1 MGTRESGAFLFG
13 IYELYKDIALSTR
26 RKPCREHE
34 ITEILSI
41 FYEKFLI
48 KLRILLENERK
59 RSRDMKKRVLKVL
72 AVTIIAICSFLLVAC
87 NSENYKSGG
96 LKKTTA
102 VAPIV
107 YDVSEKESA
116 VEKAATVDLSALS
129 KEVNADGA
137 TVLSNDVTTITS
149 AGSYILTG
157 AYAGIT
163 VSVGNGE
170 TAHLFL
176 NNATISG
183 GAGIAISNTN
193 KKSTLIITACENT
206 ENEVASK
213 GDDVNAIHVKGT
225 LKINGTGTIKVS
237 AKKNG
242 IKVSKGLSIAD
253 STINLT
259 AGNHALSARFIEA
272 ENAKINVLSAGKDA
286 LNAECDDETQEFT
299 LDEGYVSLKSSKVF
313 ASVSGDGIQADTF
326 VYITGGS
333 VDIKTAAT
341 FVSYSAESM
350 ATYDLSEDD
359 FRYTKSGDTYKK
371 IDDVAS
377 NGARYAMIQSAK
389 GIKCGEIKY
398 EIDGTEYAVTKNS
411 NYFIVIDG
419 ARVKINSSDDAIHT
433 NSGNVLIKGGTLDLT
448 TLDDGIHA
456 DELVKIDGGEI
467 TVNGS
472 YEGIEGAYV
481 EIGGGTIYITAS
493 DDGINAASDDES
505 VNEHIIIS
513 GGTITVDASGDGLD
527 SNGTIYVSGGT
538 LIVYGPTTGADTGLD
553 ADGGILIDGGN
564 VFVASSKEML
574 EIPASNSK
582 SNVLVYGVNTVA
594 AGSEIILTNADGG
607 EMVRITLKKQA
618 QAIILSTPELATNGT
633 YSLYADENLLASFSV
648 TETITAIGVQ
658 SNGGRGGQPAQPGGA
673 QPGGQGG
680 NPPAPR
686 N

>member
-1 MGTRESGAFLFG
+1 ML
-13 IYELYKDIALSTR
+13 K
-26 RKPCREHE
+26 
-34 ITEILSI
+34 
-41 FYEKFLI
+41 
-48 KLRILLENERK
+48 NERK
-59 RSRDMKKRVLKVL
+59 WSRDMKKRVLKVL

-87 NSENYKSGG
+87 NSGNYKSDG

-116 VEKAATVDLSALS
+116 VEKAATVDLSTLS
-129 KEVNADGA
+129 KDVNADGA
-137 TVLSNDVTTITS
+137 TVLSNDVTTITT

-193 KKSTLIITACENT
+193 KNSTLIITACENT

-213 GDDVNAIHVKGT
+213 GDDANAIHVKGT

-259 AGNHALSARFIEA
+259 AGNHALSARFIET

-333 VDIKTAAT
+333 VDIETAAT

-359 FRYTKSGDTYKK
+359 FRYIKSGDTYKK

-377 NGARYAMIQSAK
+377 KGARYAMIQSTK

-398 EIDGTEYAVTKNS
+398 EIDGTEYAVTDNS

-433 NSGNVLIKGGTLDLT
+433 NSGNVLIKGGALDLT

-505 VNEHIIIS
+505 ANEHIIIS

-527 SNGTIYVSGGT
+527 SNGAIYVTGGT

-564 VFVASSKEML
+564 VFVASTKEML

-582 SNVLVYGVNTVA
+582 SNVLVYGVNTVQ

-648 TETITAIGVQ
+648 TETITAIGVR
-658 SNGGRGGQPAQPGGA
+658 SNGR
-673 QPGGQGG
+673 QGG

>member
-1 MGTRESGAFLFG
+1 
-13 IYELYKDIALSTR
+13 
-26 RKPCREHE
+26 
-34 ITEILSI
+34 
-41 FYEKFLI
+41 
-48 KLRILLENERK
+48 
-59 RSRDMKKRVLKVL
+59 MKKRILKVL
-72 AVTIIAICSFLLVAC
+72 VVTIIAICSFSLVAC
-87 NSENYKSGG
+87 NGGNDKSGG

-102 VAPIV
+102 VAPTV

-116 VEKAATVDLSALS
+116 VENAATVDLSTLS
-129 KEVNADGA
+129 KDVNADGA

-170 TAHLFL
+170 TVHLFL
-176 NNATISG
+176 NDATISG

-259 AGNHALSARFIEA
+259 AGNHALSARFIET

-333 VDIKTAAT
+333 VDIKTSAT
-341 FVSYSAESM
+341 FVSYSEESM
-350 ATYDLSEDD
+350 AAYDLTEDD
-359 FRYTKSGDTYKK
+359 FRYIKSGDTYKK
-371 IDDVAS
+371 VADDVATK
-377 NGARYAMIQSAK
+377 GARYAMIQSAK

-419 ARVKINSSDDAIHT
+419 ARVKIDSSDDAIHT
-433 NSGNVLIKGGTLDLT
+433 NSGNVLIKSGTLDLT

-467 TVNGS
+467 TVNGA

-505 VNEHIIIS
+505 VNKHIIIS

-527 SNGTIYVSGGT
+527 SNGTIYVTGGT

-553 ADGGILIDGGN
+553 ADGGILIDDGN
-564 VFVASSKEML
+564 VFVATTKEMI

-582 SNVLVYGVNTVA
+582 SNVLVYGVNTVQ
-594 AGSEIILTNADGG
+594 AGSEIILTKADGG

-648 TETITAIGVQ
+648 TDTITAIGVR
-658 SNGGRGGQPAQPGGA
+658 SNGR
-673 QPGGQGG
+673 QGG

-686 N
+686 K

>member
-1 MGTRESGAFLFG
+1 ML
-13 IYELYKDIALSTR
+13 K
-26 RKPCREHE
+26 
-34 ITEILSI
+34 
-41 FYEKFLI
+41 
-48 KLRILLENERK
+48 NERK
-59 RSRDMKKRVLKVL
+59 RSRDMKKRILKVL
-72 AVTIIAICSFLLVAC
+72 AVTVIAICSFLLVAC
-87 NSENYKSGG
+87 NGENYKSGG

-129 KEVNADGA
+129 KDVNADGA
-137 TVLSNDVTTITS
+137 TVLSNDVTTITT

-176 NNATISG
+176 NDATISG
-183 GAGIAISNTN
+183 GAGIAISNAN

-213 GDDVNAIHVKGT
+213 GDDANAIHVKGT

-341 FVSYSAESM
+341 FVRYGAESM

-359 FRYTKSGDTYKK
+359 FRYIKSGDTYKK

-377 NGARYAMIQSAK
+377 KGARYAMIQSAK

-398 EIDGTEYAVTKNS
+398 EIDGTEYTVTNNS

-467 TVNGS
+467 TVNGA

-481 EIGGGTIYITAS
+481 EIGGGTIHITAS

-582 SNVLVYGVNTVA
+582 SNVLVYGANTVP

-648 TETITAIGVQ
+648 TETITAIGVR
-658 SNGGRGGQPAQPGGA
+658 SNGR
-673 QPGGQGG
+673 QGG

-686 N
+686 K

>member
-1 MGTRESGAFLFG
+1 
-13 IYELYKDIALSTR
+13 
-26 RKPCREHE
+26 
-34 ITEILSI
+34 
-41 FYEKFLI
+41 
-48 KLRILLENERK
+48 
-59 RSRDMKKRVLKVL
+59 MKKRILKVL
-72 AVTIIAICSFLLVAC
+72 AVTIIAICSFSLVAC
-87 NSENYKSGG
+87 NSENDKSGG

-116 VEKAATVDLSALS
+116 VENAATVDLSALS
-129 KEVNADGA
+129 EDVNADGA
-137 TVLSNDVTTITS
+137 IVLSNDVTTITT

-176 NNATISG
+176 NDATISG

-259 AGNHALSARFIEA
+259 VENHALSARFIEA

-333 VDIKTAAT
+333 VDIETAAT
-341 FVSYSAESM
+341 FVSYSEESM
-350 ATYDLSEDD
+350 AAYDLTEDD
-359 FRYTKSGDTYKK
+359 FRYIKSGDTYKK
-371 IDDVAS
+371 IDEVAS
-377 NGARYAMIQSAK
+377 KGARYAMIQSAK

-398 EIDGTEYAVTKNS
+398 EIDGTEYAVTEKS

-419 ARVKINSSDDAIHT
+419 ARVKIDSSDDAIHT

-467 TVNGS
+467 TVNGA

-527 SNGTIYVSGGT
+527 SNGTIYVTGGT

-564 VFVASSKEML
+564 VFVASSKEMI

-582 SNVLVYGVNTVA
+582 SNVLVYGVNTVP

-648 TETITAIGVQ
+648 TETITAIGVR
-658 SNGGRGGQPAQPGGA
+658 SNGR
-673 QPGGQGG
+673 QGG

>member
-1 MGTRESGAFLFG
+1 ML
-13 IYELYKDIALSTR
+13 K
-26 RKPCREHE
+26 
-34 ITEILSI
+34 
-41 FYEKFLI
+41 
-48 KLRILLENERK
+48 NERK
-59 RSRDMKKRVLKVL
+59 RSRDMKKRILKVL
-72 AVTIIAICSFLLVAC
+72 AVTVIAISSFSLVAC

-116 VEKAATVDLSALS
+116 VKRAATVDLSTLS
-129 KEVNADGA
+129 KDVNADGA

-163 VSVGNGE
+163 VSVGNDE

-213 GDDVNAIHVKGT
+213 GDDANAIHVKGT

-286 LNAECDDETQEFT
+286 LNAECDDKTQEFT

-333 VDIKTAAT
+333 VDIETSAT
-341 FVSYSAESM
+341 FVSYGAERM

-359 FRYTKSGDTYKK
+359 FRYIKSGDTYKK
-371 IDDVAS
+371 IDDVATK
-377 NGARYAMIQSAK
+377 GARYAMIQSAK

-398 EIDGTEYAVTKNS
+398 EIDGTEYAVTENS

-527 SNGTIYVSGGT
+527 SNGTIYVTGGT

-582 SNVLVYGVNTVA
+582 SNVLVYGVNTVS

-680 NPPAPR
+680 ISPAPR
-686 N
+686 K

>member
-1 MGTRESGAFLFG
+1 ML
-13 IYELYKDIALSTR
+13 KN
-26 RKPCREHE
+26 
-34 ITEILSI
+34 
-41 FYEKFLI
+41 EK
-48 KLRILLENERK
+48 KW
-59 RSRDMKKRVLKVL
+59 SRDMKKRILKVL

-87 NSENYKSGG
+87 NCENDKSGR

-107 YDVSEKESA
+107 YDVSEKERA

-129 KEVNADGA
+129 KDVNADGA
-137 TVLSNDVTTITS
+137 TVLSNDVTTITA

-176 NNATISG
+176 NDATISG

-206 ENEVASK
+206 ENEVACTA
-213 GDDVNAIHVKGT
+213 DDANAIHVKGT
-225 LKINGTGTIKVS
+225 LKINGTGTINVS

-286 LNAECDDETQEFT
+286 LNAECDDKTQEFT

-333 VDIKTAAT
+333 VDIETSAT

-359 FRYTKSGDTYKK
+359 FRYIKSGDTYKK
-371 IDDVAS
+371 IDDVATK
-377 NGARYAMIQSAK
+377 GARYAMIQSAK

-398 EIDGTEYAVTKNS
+398 EIDGTEYAVTKNT

-433 NSGNVLIKGGTLDLT
+433 NSGNVLIKCGTLDLT

-527 SNGTIYVSGGT
+527 SNGTIYVTGGT

-582 SNVLVYGVNTVA
+582 SNVLVYGVNTVP

-648 TETITAIGVQ
+648 TETITAIGVR
-658 SNGGRGGQPAQPGGA
+658 SNGR
-673 QPGGQGG
+673 QGG
-680 NPPAPR
+680 NPPTPR

>member
-1 MGTRESGAFLFG
+1 ML
-13 IYELYKDIALSTR
+13 K
-26 RKPCREHE
+26 
-34 ITEILSI
+34 
-41 FYEKFLI
+41 
-48 KLRILLENERK
+48 NERK
-59 RSRDMKKRVLKVL
+59 WSRDMKKRILKVL
-72 AVTIIAICSFLLVAC
+72 AVMIIAICSFLLVAC
-87 NSENYKSGG
+87 NSGNYKSGG

-137 TVLSNDVTTITS
+137 TALSNDVTTITS

-170 TAHLFL
+170 TTHLFL

-286 LNAECDDETQEFT
+286 LNAECDDKTQEFT

-333 VDIKTAAT
+333 VDIKTSAT
-341 FVSYSAESM
+341 FVSYGAESM
-350 ATYDLSEDD
+350 ATYDLTDDD
-359 FRYTKSGDTYKK
+359 FRYIKSGDTYKK
-371 IDDVAS
+371 IDDVATK
-377 NGARYAMIQSAK
+377 GARYAMIQSAK

-398 EIDGTEYAVTKNS
+398 E
-411 NYFIVIDG
+411 
-419 ARVKINSSDDAIHT
+419 
-433 NSGNVLIKGGTLDLT
+433 
-448 TLDDGIHA
+448 
-456 DELVKIDGGEI
+456 IDGGEI

-582 SNVLVYGVNTVA
+582 SNVLVYGVNTVP

-648 TETITAIGVQ
+648 TDTITAIGVR
-658 SNGGRGGQPAQPGGA
+658 SNGR
-673 QPGGQGG
+673 QGG

-686 N
+686 K

>member
-1 MGTRESGAFLFG
+1 
-13 IYELYKDIALSTR
+13 
-26 RKPCREHE
+26 
-34 ITEILSI
+34 
-41 FYEKFLI
+41 
-48 KLRILLENERK
+48 
-59 RSRDMKKRVLKVL
+59 MKKRVLKVL
-72 AVTIIAICSFLLVAC
+72 AVTVIAISSFLLVAC

-129 KEVNADGA
+129 KDVNADGA

-176 NNATISG
+176 NDATISG

-206 ENEVASK
+206 ENEVASAA
-213 GDDVNAIHVKGT
+213 DDVNAIHVKGT
-225 LKINGTGTIKVS
+225 LKINDTGTINVS

-326 VYITGGS
+326 VYITGGN
-333 VDIKTAAT
+333 VDIKTSAT
-341 FVSYSAESM
+341 FVSYSEESIT
-350 ATYDLSEDD
+350 TYNLSEDD
-359 FRYTKSGDTYKK
+359 FRYIKSGDTYKK

-377 NGARYAMIQSAK
+377 KGARYAMIQSAK

-527 SNGTIYVSGGT
+527 SNGTIYVTGGT

-582 SNVLVYGVNTVA
+582 SNVLVYGVNTVP

-648 TETITAIGVQ
+648 TETITAIGVR
-658 SNGGRGGQPAQPGGA
+658 SNGR
-673 QPGGQGG
+673 QGG

>member
-1 MGTRESGAFLFG
+1 
-13 IYELYKDIALSTR
+13 
-26 RKPCREHE
+26 
-34 ITEILSI
+34 
-41 FYEKFLI
+41 
-48 KLRILLENERK
+48 
-59 RSRDMKKRVLKVL
+59 MKKRILKVL
-72 AVTIIAICSFLLVAC
+72 AVTVIAICSFLLVAC
-87 NSENYKSGG
+87 NGKNYKSDR

-129 KEVNADGA
+129 KDVNADGA
-137 TVLSNDVTTITS
+137 TVLSNDVTTITT

-299 LDEGYVSLKSSKVF
+299 LNEGYVSLKSSKVF

-333 VDIKTAAT
+333 VDIETAAT
-341 FVSYSAESM
+341 FVSYGAESM
-350 ATYDLSEDD
+350 ATYNLSEDD
-359 FRYTKSGDTYKK
+359 FRYIKSGDTYKK
-371 IDDVAS
+371 IDDVATK
-377 NGARYAMIQSAK
+377 GARYAMIQSAK

-398 EIDGTEYAVTKNS
+398 EIDGTEYAVTKNT

-513 GGTITVDASGDGLD
+513 GGTITVDASGDGID
-527 SNGTIYVSGGT
+527 SNGTIYVTGGT

-574 EIPASNSK
+574 KIPASNSK
-582 SNVLVYGVNTVA
+582 SNVLVYGVNTVQ

-648 TETITAIGVQ
+648 TETITAIGVR

>member
-1 MGTRESGAFLFG
+1 ML
-13 IYELYKDIALSTR
+13 K
-26 RKPCREHE
+26 
-34 ITEILSI
+34 
-41 FYEKFLI
+41 
-48 KLRILLENERK
+48 NERK
-59 RSRDMKKRVLKVL
+59 WSRDMKKRILKVL

-87 NSENYKSGG
+87 NGGNYKSDR

-129 KEVNADGA
+129 KDVNADGA
-137 TVLSNDVTTITS
+137 TVLSNDVTMITS

-170 TAHLFL
+170 TVHLFL

-225 LKINGTGTIKVS
+225 LKINGTGTINVS

-299 LDEGYVSLKSSKVF
+299 LEEGYVSLKNSKVS

-341 FVSYSAESM
+341 FVSYSEESM
-350 ATYDLSEDD
+350 AAYDLTEDD
-359 FRYTKSGDTYKK
+359 FRYIKSGDTYKK
-371 IDDVAS
+371 VADDVATK
-377 NGARYAMIQSAK
+377 GARYAMVQSAK

-398 EIDGTEYAVTKNS
+398 EIDGTEYAVTENT
-411 NYFIVIDG
+411 NYFIIIDG

-433 NSGNVLIKGGTLDLT
+433 NSGNVLVKSGTLDLT

-505 VNEHIIIS
+505 VSEHIIIS

-527 SNGTIYVSGGT
+527 SNGTIYVTGGT

-582 SNVLVYGVNTVA
+582 SNVLVYGVNTVP

-648 TETITAIGVQ
+648 TETITAIGVR
-658 SNGGRGGQPAQPGGA
+658 SNGRQGGQPAQSGGA
-673 QPGGQGG
+673 QPGRQGG

>member
-1 MGTRESGAFLFG
+1 ML
-13 IYELYKDIALSTR
+13 K
-26 RKPCREHE
+26 
-34 ITEILSI
+34 
-41 FYEKFLI
+41 
-48 KLRILLENERK
+48 NERK
-59 RSRDMKKRVLKVL
+59 WSRNMKKRILKVL
-72 AVTIIAICSFLLVAC
+72 VVTIIAICSFSLVAC
-87 NSENYKSGG
+87 NSENDKSGG

-102 VAPIV
+102 VAPTV

-116 VEKAATVDLSALS
+116 VEKAAAVDLSALS
-129 KEVNADGA
+129 EDVNADGA
-137 TVLSNDVTTITS
+137 IALSNDVTTITT

-183 GAGIAISNTN
+183 GAGIAISSTN

-213 GDDVNAIHVKGT
+213 GDDANAIHVKGT

-259 AGNHALSARFIEA
+259 AGNHALSARFIET
-272 ENAKINVLSAGKDA
+272 ENAKINVLSAEKDA

-299 LDEGYVSLKSSKVF
+299 LNEGYVSLKNSKII

-333 VDIKTAAT
+333 VDIETSAT
-341 FVSYSAESM
+341 FVSYSAESI
-350 ATYDLSEDD
+350 AAYDLSEDD
-359 FRYTKSGDTYKK
+359 FRYIKSGDTYKK

-377 NGARYAMIQSAK
+377 KGARYAMIQSAK

-505 VNEHIIIS
+505 VSEHIIIS

-527 SNGTIYVSGGT
+527 SNGTIYVTGGT

-582 SNVLVYGVNTVA
+582 SNVLVYGVNTVQ

-648 TETITAIGVQ
+648 TETITAIGVR
-658 SNGGRGGQPAQPGGA
+658 SNGRQR
-673 QPGGQGG
+673 G

>member
-1 MGTRESGAFLFG
+1 
-13 IYELYKDIALSTR
+13 
-26 RKPCREHE
+26 
-34 ITEILSI
+34 
-41 FYEKFLI
+41 
-48 KLRILLENERK
+48 
-59 RSRDMKKRVLKVL
+59 MKKRILKVL

-87 NSENYKSGG
+87 NGENYKSGG

-129 KEVNADGA
+129 EDVNADGA

-206 ENEVASK
+206 QNEVASK
-213 GDDVNAIHVKGT
+213 GDDANAIHGKGT

-341 FVSYSAESM
+341 FVSYSAESL
-350 ATYDLSEDD
+350 ATYNLSEDD
-359 FRYTKSGDTYKK
+359 FRYIKSGDTYKK
-371 IDDVAS
+371 IDDVATK
-377 NGARYAMIQSAK
+377 GARYAMIQSAK
-389 GIKCGEIKY
+389 GIKCGAIKY

-419 ARVKINSSDDAIHT
+419 ARVKIDSSDDAIHT
-433 NSGNVLIKGGTLDLT
+433 NSGNVLIKSGTLDLT

-505 VNEHIIIS
+505 VSEHIIIS
-513 GGTITVDASGDGLD
+513 GGTITVDVSGDGLD

-582 SNVLVYGVNTVA
+582 SNVLVYGVNTVP

-648 TETITAIGVQ
+648 TETITAIGVR
-658 SNGGRGGQPAQPGGA
+658 SNGR
-673 QPGGQGG
+673 QGG

>member
-1 MGTRESGAFLFG
+1 
-13 IYELYKDIALSTR
+13 
-26 RKPCREHE
+26 
-34 ITEILSI
+34 
-41 FYEKFLI
+41 
-48 KLRILLENERK
+48 
-59 RSRDMKKRVLKVL
+59 MKKRVLKVL
-72 AVTIIAICSFLLVAC
+72 SVTIIATCSFLLVAC
-87 NSENYKSGG
+87 NGGNDKIGG

-116 VEKAATVDLSALS
+116 VEKAATVDLSTLS
-129 KEVNADGA
+129 KDVNADGA
-137 TVLSNDVTTITS
+137 TVLLNDVTTITS

-163 VSVGNGE
+163 VSVGNDE

-176 NNATISG
+176 NDATISG
-183 GAGIAISNTN
+183 DAGIAISNTN

-213 GDDVNAIHVKGT
+213 GDDANAIHVKGT

-253 STINLT
+253 STIKLT
-259 AGNHALSARFIEA
+259 AGNHALSARFIET

-299 LDEGYVSLKSSKVF
+299 LGEGYVSLKSSKVF

-333 VDIKTAAT
+333 VDIKTSAT
-341 FVSYSAESM
+341 FVSYGAESM
-350 ATYDLSEDD
+350 ATYNLSEDD
-359 FRYTKSGDTYKK
+359 FRYIKSGDTYKK

-377 NGARYAMIQSAK
+377 KGARYAMIQSAK

-481 EIGGGTIYITAS
+481 EIGGGTINITAS

-564 VFVASSKEML
+564 VFVATTKEML

-582 SNVLVYGVNTVA
+582 SNVLVYGANTVP

-648 TETITAIGVQ
+648 TETITAIGVR
-658 SNGGRGGQPAQPGGA
+658 SNGR
-673 QPGGQGG
+673 QGG

>member
-1 MGTRESGAFLFG
+1 ML
-13 IYELYKDIALSTR
+13 K
-26 RKPCREHE
+26 
-34 ITEILSI
+34 
-41 FYEKFLI
+41 
-48 KLRILLENERK
+48 NEGK
-59 RSRDMKKRVLKVL
+59 RSRGMKKTIRKVL
-72 AVTIIAICSFLLVAC
+72 TVTIIATCSFLLVAC

-129 KEVNADGA
+129 KDVNADGA

-170 TAHLFL
+170 TTHLFL

-213 GDDVNAIHVKGT
+213 GDDANAIHVKGT

-242 IKVSKGLSIAD
+242 IKVSKGLSIAG

-259 AGNHALSARFIEA
+259 AGNHALSARFIET
-272 ENAKINVLSAGKDA
+272 ENAEINVLSAGKDA
-286 LNAECDDETQEFT
+286 LNAECDEQTQEFT

-333 VDIKTAAT
+333 VDIETSAT

-350 ATYDLSEDD
+350 ATYNLSEDD
-359 FRYTKSGDTYKK
+359 FRYIKSGDTYKK

-377 NGARYAMIQSAK
+377 KGARYAMIQSAK

-398 EIDGTEYAVTKNS
+398 EIDGTEYADTKNS

-582 SNVLVYGVNTVA
+582 SNVLVYGVNTVQ

-648 TETITAIGVQ
+648 TETITAIGVR
-658 SNGGRGGQPAQPGGA
+658 SNGR
-673 QPGGQGG
+673 QGG

-686 N
+686 K

>member
-1 MGTRESGAFLFG
+1 
-13 IYELYKDIALSTR
+13 
-26 RKPCREHE
+26 
-34 ITEILSI
+34 
-41 FYEKFLI
+41 
-48 KLRILLENERK
+48 
-59 RSRDMKKRVLKVL
+59 MKKRILKVL
-72 AVTIIAICSFLLVAC
+72 VVTIIAICSFSLVAC
-87 NSENYKSGG
+87 NSENDKSGG

-102 VAPIV
+102 VAPTV

-116 VEKAATVDLSALS
+116 VENAATVDLSTLS
-129 KEVNADGA
+129 KDVNADGA

-170 TAHLFL
+170 TVHLFL
-176 NNATISG
+176 NDATISG
-183 GAGIAISNTN
+183 GTGIAISNTN

-259 AGNHALSARFIEA
+259 AGNHALSARFIET

-333 VDIKTAAT
+333 VDIKTSAT
-341 FVSYSAESM
+341 FVSYGAESM

-359 FRYTKSGDTYKK
+359 FRYIKSGDTYKK
-371 IDDVAS
+371 VADDVATK
-377 NGARYAMIQSAK
+377 GARYAMIQSAK

-398 EIDGTEYAVTKNS
+398 EIDGTEYVVTKNS

-513 GGTITVDASGDGLD
+513 GGT
-527 SNGTIYVSGGT
+527 
-538 LIVYGPTTGADTGLD
+538 LIVYGPTTGVDTGLD
-553 ADGGILIDGGN
+553 ADGGILIDDGN
-564 VFVASSKEML
+564 VFVATTKEMI

-582 SNVLVYGVNTVA
+582 SNVLVYGVNTVQ

-648 TETITAIGVQ
+648 TDTITAIGVR
-658 SNGGRGGQPAQPGGA
+658 SNGGQGG
-673 QPGGQGG
+673 QPGGQPGGHGG
-680 NPPAPR
+680 NPSAPR

>member
-1 MGTRESGAFLFG
+1 ML
-13 IYELYKDIALSTR
+13 K
-26 RKPCREHE
+26 
-34 ITEILSI
+34 
-41 FYEKFLI
+41 
-48 KLRILLENERK
+48 NERK
-59 RSRDMKKRVLKVL
+59 WSRDMKKRILKVL
-72 AVTIIAICSFLLVAC
+72 TVTIIAICSFLLVAC
-87 NSENYKSGG
+87 NGGNYKSGG

-107 YDVSEKESA
+107 YDVNEKESA

-129 KEVNADGA
+129 KDVNADGA
-137 TVLSNDVTTITS
+137 TALSNDVTTITS

-206 ENEVASK
+206 ENEVASAA
-213 GDDVNAIHVKGT
+213 DDVNAIHVKGT

-272 ENAKINVLSAGKDA
+272 ENAKLNVLSAGKDA

-333 VDIKTAAT
+333 VDIKTSAT
-341 FVSYSAESM
+341 FVSYSEESM

-359 FRYTKSGDTYKK
+359 FRYIKSGDTYKK
-371 IDDVAS
+371 VADDVAIK
-377 NGARYAMIQSAK
+377 GARYAMIQSAK

-398 EIDGTEYAVTKNS
+398 EIDGTEYAVTKNT

-467 TVNGS
+467 TVNDS

-493 DDGINAASDDES
+493 DDGINAASDDER

-527 SNGTIYVSGGT
+527 SNGTIYVTGGT

-582 SNVLVYGVNTVA
+582 SNVLVYGVNTVP

-648 TETITAIGVQ
+648 TETITAIGVR
-658 SNGGRGGQPAQPGGA
+658 SNGR
-673 QPGGQGG
+673 QGG
-680 NPPAPR
+680 NPPTPR

>member
-1 MGTRESGAFLFG
+1 
-13 IYELYKDIALSTR
+13 
-26 RKPCREHE
+26 
-34 ITEILSI
+34 
-41 FYEKFLI
+41 
-48 KLRILLENERK
+48 
-59 RSRDMKKRVLKVL
+59 MKKRILKVL
-72 AVTIIAICSFLLVAC
+72 VVTIIAICLFSLVAC
-87 NSENYKSGG
+87 NSENDKSGG

-102 VAPIV
+102 VAPTV

-116 VEKAATVDLSALS
+116 VENAATVDLSTLS
-129 KEVNADGA
+129 KDVNADGA

-170 TAHLFL
+170 TVHLFL
-176 NNATISG
+176 NDATISG
-183 GAGIAISNTN
+183 GTGIAVSNTN

-259 AGNHALSARFIEA
+259 AGNHALSARFIET
-272 ENAKINVLSAGKDA
+272 ENAKINVLSAEKDA

-299 LDEGYVSLKSSKVF
+299 LNEGYVSLKNSKII

-350 ATYDLSEDD
+350 AAYDLSEDD
-359 FRYTKSGDTYKK
+359 FRYIKSGDTYKK
-371 IDDVAS
+371 VADDVATKS
-377 NGARYAMIQSAK
+377 ARYAMIQSTK

-419 ARVKINSSDDAIHT
+419 ARVKIDSSDDAIHT
-433 NSGNVLIKGGTLDLT
+433 NSGNVLIKGGALDLT

-467 TVNGS
+467 TVNGA

-527 SNGTIYVSGGT
+527 SNGTIYVTGGT

-582 SNVLVYGVNTVA
+582 SNVLVYGVNTVP

-648 TETITAIGVQ
+648 TDTITAIGVR
-658 SNGGRGGQPAQPGGA
+658 SN
-673 QPGGQGG
+673 GGQGG

>member
-1 MGTRESGAFLFG
+1 
-13 IYELYKDIALSTR
+13 
-26 RKPCREHE
+26 
-34 ITEILSI
+34 
-41 FYEKFLI
+41 
-48 KLRILLENERK
+48 
-59 RSRDMKKRVLKVL
+59 MKKRILKVL
-72 AVTIIAICSFLLVAC
+72 AVTIISICSFSLVAC

-116 VEKAATVDLSALS
+116 VEKAATVDLSTLS
-129 KEVNADGA
+129 KDVNADGA

-170 TAHLFL
+170 TVHLFL

-253 STINLT
+253 STLNVT
-259 AGNHALSARFIEA
+259 AGNHALSARFIET

-286 LNAECDDETQEFT
+286 LNAECDNETQEFT

-333 VDIKTAAT
+333 VDIKTSAT

-350 ATYDLSEDD
+350 AAYDLFEDD
-359 FRYTKSGDTYKK
+359 FRYIKSGDTYKK

-377 NGARYAMIQSAK
+377 KGARYAMIQSAK
-389 GIKCGEIKY
+389 GIKCGEIEY
-398 EIDGTEYAVTKNS
+398 EIDGTEYAVTKNT

-481 EIGGGTIYITAS
+481 EIGGGTIHITAS

-527 SNGTIYVSGGT
+527 SNGTICVTGGT

-574 EIPASNSK
+574 EIPATNSK

>member
-1 MGTRESGAFLFG
+1 ML
-13 IYELYKDIALSTR
+13 K
-26 RKPCREHE
+26 
-34 ITEILSI
+34 
-41 FYEKFLI
+41 
-48 KLRILLENERK
+48 NERK
-59 RSRDMKKRVLKVL
+59 WSRDMKKRILKVL
-72 AVTIIAICSFLLVAC
+72 VVTIIAICSFSLVAC
-87 NSENYKSGG
+87 NSENDKSGG

-102 VAPIV
+102 VAPTV

-116 VEKAATVDLSALS
+116 VENAATVDLSTLS
-129 KEVNADGA
+129 KDVNADGA

-170 TAHLFL
+170 TVHLFL
-176 NNATISG
+176 NDATISG
-183 GAGIAISNTN
+183 GTGIAISNTN

-259 AGNHALSARFIEA
+259 VGNHALSARFIEA

-299 LDEGYVSLKSSKVF
+299 LDEGYVSLKNSKII

-333 VDIKTAAT
+333 VDIETSAT

-350 ATYDLSEDD
+350 ATYDLTEDD
-359 FRYTKSGDTYKK
+359 FRYIKSGDTYKK
-371 IDDVAS
+371 VADDVATK
-377 NGARYAMIQSAK
+377 GARYAMIQSTK

-481 EIGGGTIYITAS
+481 EIGGGTIYVT
-493 DDGINAASDDES
+493 
-505 VNEHIIIS
+505 
-513 GGTITVDASGDGLD
+513 
-527 SNGTIYVSGGT
+527 GGT

-553 ADGGILIDGGN
+553 ADGGILIDDGN
-564 VFVASSKEML
+564 VFVATTKEMI

-582 SNVLVYGVNTVA
+582 SNMLVYGVNTVQ

-607 EMVRITLKKQA
+607 EMIRITLKKQA

-648 TETITAIGVQ
+648 TETITAIGVR
-658 SNGGRGGQPAQPGGA
+658 SNGRQGG

-680 NPPAPR
+680 NPSAPR

>member
-1 MGTRESGAFLFG
+1 ML
-13 IYELYKDIALSTR
+13 K
-26 RKPCREHE
+26 
-34 ITEILSI
+34 
-41 FYEKFLI
+41 
-48 KLRILLENERK
+48 NERK
-59 RSRDMKKRVLKVL
+59 WSRDMKKRVLKVL

-87 NSENYKSGG
+87 NSGNYKSDG

-116 VEKAATVDLSALS
+116 VEKAATVDLSTLS
-129 KEVNADGA
+129 KDVNADGA
-137 TVLSNDVTTITS
+137 TVLSNDVTTITT

-193 KKSTLIITACENT
+193 KNSTLIITACENT

-213 GDDVNAIHVKGT
+213 GDDANAIHVKGT

-259 AGNHALSARFIEA
+259 AGNHALSARFIET

-286 LNAECDDETQEFT
+286 LNAECYEETQEFT
-299 LDEGYVSLKSSKVF
+299 LDEGYVSLKNSKVF

-359 FRYTKSGDTYKK
+359 FRYIKSGDTYKK
-371 IDDVAS
+371 IDDVATK
-377 NGARYAMIQSAK
+377 GARYAMIQSAK

-398 EIDGTEYAVTKNS
+398 EIDGTEYAVTKNT

-505 VNEHIIIS
+505 VSEHIIIS

-538 LIVYGPTTGADTGLD
+538 LIVYGPTAGADTGLD

-582 SNVLVYGVNTVA
+582 SNVLVYGVNTVH

-648 TETITAIGVQ
+648 TETITAIGVR
-658 SNGGRGGQPAQPGGA
+658 SNGR
-673 QPGGQGG
+673 QGG
-680 NPPAPR
+680 NPPSPR

>member
-1 MGTRESGAFLFG
+1 
-13 IYELYKDIALSTR
+13 
-26 RKPCREHE
+26 
-34 ITEILSI
+34 
-41 FYEKFLI
+41 
-48 KLRILLENERK
+48 
-59 RSRDMKKRVLKVL
+59 MKKRILKVL

-87 NSENYKSGG
+87 NGENYKSGR

-107 YDVSEKESA
+107 YDVIEKESA

-129 KEVNADGA
+129 KDVNADGA
-137 TVLSNDVTTITS
+137 TVLSNEETTITT

-170 TAHLFL
+170 TSHLFL

-183 GAGIAISNTN
+183 GEGIAISNTN

-225 LKINGTGTIKVS
+225 LKINGTGTINVS

-242 IKVSKGLSIAD
+242 IKVSEGLSIAD

-259 AGNHALSARFIEA
+259 AGNHALSARFIET
-272 ENAKINVLSAGKDA
+272 ENVKINVLSAGKDA
-286 LNAECDDETQEFT
+286 LNAECDEETQEFT

-333 VDIKTAAT
+333 VDIETSAT

-350 ATYDLSEDD
+350 AAYNLSEDD
-359 FRYTKSGDTYKK
+359 FRYIKSGDTYKK
-371 IDDVAS
+371 IDDVATK
-377 NGARYAMIQSAK
+377 GARYAMIQSAK
-389 GIKCGEIKY
+389 GVKCGEIKY
-398 EIDGTEYAVTKNS
+398 EIDGTEYVVTKNS

-419 ARVKINSSDDAIHT
+419 ARVKINSSDDGIHT

-481 EIGGGTIYITAS
+481 EINGGKIYITAS

-582 SNVLVYGVNTVA
+582 SNVLVYGANTVQ

-648 TETITAIGVQ
+648 TETITAIGVR
-658 SNGGRGGQPAQPGGA
+658 SNGRK
-673 QPGGQGG
+673 GG

-686 N
+686 K

>member
-1 MGTRESGAFLFG
+1 
-13 IYELYKDIALSTR
+13 
-26 RKPCREHE
+26 
-34 ITEILSI
+34 
-41 FYEKFLI
+41 
-48 KLRILLENERK
+48 
-59 RSRDMKKRVLKVL
+59 MKKRILKVL
-72 AVTIIAICSFLLVAC
+72 AVTVFAICSFSLVAC
-87 NSENYKSGG
+87 NSENDKSGG

-116 VEKAATVDLSALS
+116 VENAATVDLSALS
-129 KEVNADGA
+129 EDVNADGA
-137 TVLSNDVTTITS
+137 TVLSNDVTTITT
-149 AGSYILTG
+149 AGNYILTG

-163 VSVGNGE
+163 VSVGNDE
-170 TAHLFL
+170 TVHLFL

-299 LDEGYVSLKSSKVF
+299 LGEGYVSLKSSKVF

-333 VDIKTAAT
+333 VDIKTSAT

-350 ATYDLSEDD
+350 ATYNLSEDD
-359 FRYTKSGDTYKK
+359 FRYIKSGDTYKK
-371 IDDVAS
+371 IDDVATK
-377 NGARYAMIQSAK
+377 GARYAMIQSAK

-398 EIDGTEYAVTKNS
+398 EIDGTEYAVTENT
-411 NYFIVIDG
+411 NYFIIVDG
-419 ARVKINSSDDAIHT
+419 ASVKINSSDDAIHT
-433 NSGNVLIKGGTLDLT
+433 NSGNVLVKSGTLDLT

-481 EIGGGTIYITAS
+481 EINGGTINITAS
-493 DDGINAASDDES
+493 DDGINAACDDES
-505 VNEHIIIS
+505 VSEHIIIS

-527 SNGTIYVSGGT
+527 SSGTIYVTGGT

-564 VFVASSKEML
+564 VFVATTKEML

-582 SNVLVYGVNTVA
+582 SNVLVYGVNTIQ

-648 TETITAIGVQ
+648 TDTITAIGVQ
-658 SNGGRGGQPAQPGGA
+658 SNGGQGGQPEQPGGQPGQPGG

>member
-1 MGTRESGAFLFG
+1 
-13 IYELYKDIALSTR
+13 
-26 RKPCREHE
+26 
-34 ITEILSI
+34 
-41 FYEKFLI
+41 
-48 KLRILLENERK
+48 
-59 RSRDMKKRVLKVL
+59 MKKRILKVL
-72 AVTIIAICSFLLVAC
+72 AVTVIAISSFSLVAC

-107 YDVSEKESA
+107 YDVREKESA

-129 KEVNADGA
+129 KDVNADGA
-137 TVLSNDVTTITS
+137 IALSNDVTTITS

-163 VSVGNGE
+163 VSVGDGE
-170 TAHLFL
+170 TVHLFL
-176 NNATISG
+176 NDATISG

-213 GDDVNAIHVKGT
+213 GDDANAIHVKGT

-333 VDIKTAAT
+333 VDIETAAT

-359 FRYTKSGDTYKK
+359 FRYIKSGDTYKK
-371 IDDVAS
+371 IDDTAS
-377 NGARYAMIQSAK
+377 KGARYAMIQSAK

-398 EIDGTEYAVTKNS
+398 EIDGTEYVVTKNS

-472 YEGIEGAYV
+472 YEGVEGAYV

-564 VFVASSKEML
+564 VFVATTKEML

-582 SNVLVYGVNTVA
+582 SNVLVYGVNTVP

-648 TETITAIGVQ
+648 TETITAIGVR

-680 NPPAPR
+680 SSPAPR

>member
-1 MGTRESGAFLFG
+1 ML
-13 IYELYKDIALSTR
+13 K
-26 RKPCREHE
+26 
-34 ITEILSI
+34 
-41 FYEKFLI
+41 
-48 KLRILLENERK
+48 NERK
-59 RSRDMKKRVLKVL
+59 WSRDMKKRVLKVL

-87 NSENYKSGG
+87 NGENYKSGG

-107 YDVSEKESA
+107 YDVSEKERA
-116 VEKAATVDLSALS
+116 VEKAATVDLSTLS
-129 KEVNADGA
+129 KDVNADGA

-176 NNATISG
+176 NDATISG

-193 KKSTLIITACENT
+193 IKSTLIITACENT

-213 GDDVNAIHVKGT
+213 GDDANAIHGKGT

-253 STINLT
+253 SAINLT

-326 VYITGGS
+326 VYIAGGS
-333 VDIKTAAT
+333 VDIETAAT

-350 ATYDLSEDD
+350 ATYNLSEDD
-359 FRYTKSGDTYKK
+359 FRYIKSGDTYKK
-371 IDDVAS
+371 IDDVATK
-377 NGARYAMIQSAK
+377 GARYAMVQSAK

-398 EIDGTEYAVTKNS
+398 EIDGTEYDVTKNS

-481 EIGGGTIYITAS
+481 EIGGGTIHITAS

-527 SNGTIYVSGGT
+527 SNGTIYVTGGT

-582 SNVLVYGVNTVA
+582 SNVLVYGVNTVPE
-594 AGSEIILTNADGG
+594 GSEIILTNADGG

-648 TETITAIGVQ
+648 TETITAIGVR
-658 SNGGRGGQPAQPGGA
+658 SNGR
-673 QPGGQGG
+673 QGG

>member
-1 MGTRESGAFLFG
+1 ML
-13 IYELYKDIALSTR
+13 K
-26 RKPCREHE
+26 
-34 ITEILSI
+34 
-41 FYEKFLI
+41 
-48 KLRILLENERK
+48 NERK
-59 RSRDMKKRVLKVL
+59 WSRDMKKRILKVL
-72 AVTIIAICSFLLVAC
+72 TVTIIAICSFLLVAC
-87 NSENYKSGG
+87 NGENYKSGG

-176 NNATISG
+176 NDATISG

-213 GDDVNAIHVKGT
+213 GDDANAIHVKGT

-259 AGNHALSARFIEA
+259 AGNHALSARFIET

-333 VDIKTAAT
+333 VDIETAAT

-359 FRYTKSGDTYKK
+359 FRYIKSGNTYKK

-377 NGARYAMIQSAK
+377 KGARYAMIQSAK

-398 EIDGTEYAVTKNS
+398 EIDGTEYTVTENS

-433 NSGNVLIKGGTLDLT
+433 NSGNVLIKGGALDLT

-513 GGTITVDASGDGLD
+513 GGTITVDALGDGLD

-582 SNVLVYGVNTVA
+582 SNVLVYGANTVQ

-648 TETITAIGVQ
+648 TETITAIGVR
-658 SNGGRGGQPAQPGGA
+658 SNGR
-673 QPGGQGG
+673 QGG

>member
-1 MGTRESGAFLFG
+1 ML
-13 IYELYKDIALSTR
+13 K
-26 RKPCREHE
+26 
-34 ITEILSI
+34 
-41 FYEKFLI
+41 
-48 KLRILLENERK
+48 NERK
-59 RSRDMKKRVLKVL
+59 WSRDMKKKILKVL

-116 VEKAATVDLSALS
+116 VEKAAAVDLSALS
-129 KEVNADGA
+129 EDVNADGA
-137 TVLSNDVTTITS
+137 IALSNDVTTITT

-170 TAHLFL
+170 TVHLFL

-206 ENEVASK
+206 ENEVASAA
-213 GDDVNAIHVKGT
+213 DDVNAIHVKGT
-225 LKINGTGTIKVS
+225 LKINGTGTINVS

-341 FVSYSAESM
+341 FVSYGAESM
-350 ATYDLSEDD
+350 ATYNLSEDD
-359 FRYTKSGDTYKK
+359 FRYIKSGVTYKK
-371 IDDVAS
+371 IDDVAIK
-377 NGARYAMIQSAK
+377 GARYAMIQSAK

-398 EIDGTEYAVTKNS
+398 EIDGTEYTVTENS

-419 ARVKINSSDDAIHT
+419 ARVKIDSSDDAIHT
-433 NSGNVLIKGGTLDLT
+433 NSGNVLIKSGTLDLT

-582 SNVLVYGVNTVA
+582 SNVLVYGVNTVP

-648 TETITAIGVQ
+648 TETITAIGVR
-658 SNGGRGGQPAQPGGA
+658 SNGR
-673 QPGGQGG
+673 QGG

>member
-1 MGTRESGAFLFG
+1 
-13 IYELYKDIALSTR
+13 
-26 RKPCREHE
+26 
-34 ITEILSI
+34 
-41 FYEKFLI
+41 
-48 KLRILLENERK
+48 
-59 RSRDMKKRVLKVL
+59 MKKRILKVL
-72 AVTIIAICSFLLVAC
+72 VVTIIAICSFSLVAC
-87 NSENYKSGG
+87 NSENDKSGG

-102 VAPIV
+102 VAPTV

-116 VEKAATVDLSALS
+116 VENAATVDLSTLS
-129 KEVNADGA
+129 KDVNADGA

-163 VSVGNGE
+163 VSVGNDE

-213 GDDVNAIHVKGT
+213 GDDANAIHVKGT

-259 AGNHALSARFIEA
+259 VGNHALSARFIEA

-333 VDIKTAAT
+333 VDIETSAT

-350 ATYDLSEDD
+350 ATYDLTEDD
-359 FRYTKSGDTYKK
+359 FRYIKSGDTYKK
-371 IDDVAS
+371 TDDVATK
-377 NGARYAMIQSAK
+377 GARYAMIQSTK
-389 GIKCGEIKY
+389 GIKCCEIEY
-398 EIDGTEYAVTKNS
+398 EIDGTEYVVTKNT

-419 ARVKINSSDDAIHT
+419 ARVKIDSFDDAIHT
-433 NSGNVLIKGGTLDLT
+433 NSGNVLIKSGALDLT

-467 TVNGS
+467 TVNDS

-481 EIGGGTIYITAS
+481 EIGGGTIYVT
-493 DDGINAASDDES
+493 
-505 VNEHIIIS
+505 
-513 GGTITVDASGDGLD
+513 
-527 SNGTIYVSGGT
+527 GGT

-582 SNVLVYGVNTVA
+582 SNMLVYGVNTVP

-648 TETITAIGVQ
+648 TDTITAIGVR
-658 SNGGRGGQPAQPGGA
+658 SNGGQGGQPGG

-686 N
+686 K

>member
-1 MGTRESGAFLFG
+1 ML
-13 IYELYKDIALSTR
+13 K
-26 RKPCREHE
+26 
-34 ITEILSI
+34 
-41 FYEKFLI
+41 
-48 KLRILLENERK
+48 NERK
-59 RSRDMKKRVLKVL
+59 RSRDMKKRILKVL

-87 NSENYKSGG
+87 NSETYKSGG

-116 VEKAATVDLSALS
+116 VEKAATVDLSTLS
-129 KEVNADGA
+129 KDVNADGA

-170 TAHLFL
+170 TSHLFL

-206 ENEVASK
+206 QNEVASK
-213 GDDVNAIHVKGT
+213 GDDANAIHVKGT

-259 AGNHALSARFIEA
+259 AGNHALSARFIET

-333 VDIKTAAT
+333 VDIETSAT
-341 FVSYSAESM
+341 FVSYGAESM
-350 ATYDLSEDD
+350 ATYDLFEDD
-359 FRYTKSGDTYKK
+359 FRYIKSGDTYKK

-377 NGARYAMIQSAK
+377 KGARYAMIQSAK

-398 EIDGTEYAVTKNS
+398 EIDGTEYDVTKNT

-419 ARVKINSSDDAIHT
+419 ARVKIDSSDDAIHT

-513 GGTITVDASGDGLD
+513 GGTITVDATGDGLD
-527 SNGTIYVSGGT
+527 SNGTIYVTGGT

-582 SNVLVYGVNTVA
+582 SNVLVYGVNAVP

-648 TETITAIGVQ
+648 TETITAIGVR
-658 SNGGRGGQPAQPGGA
+658 SNGR
-673 QPGGQGG
+673 QGG

>member
-1 MGTRESGAFLFG
+1 ML
-13 IYELYKDIALSTR
+13 K
-26 RKPCREHE
+26 
-34 ITEILSI
+34 
-41 FYEKFLI
+41 
-48 KLRILLENERK
+48 NERK
-59 RSRDMKKRVLKVL
+59 WSRNMKKRILKVL
-72 AVTIIAICSFLLVAC
+72 VVTIIAICLFSLVAC
-87 NSENYKSGG
+87 NSENDKSGG

-102 VAPIV
+102 VAPTV

-116 VEKAATVDLSALS
+116 VENAATVDLSTLS
-129 KEVNADGA
+129 KDVNADGA

-170 TAHLFL
+170 TVHLFL
-176 NNATISG
+176 NDATISG
-183 GAGIAISNTN
+183 GTGIAVSNTN

-259 AGNHALSARFIEA
+259 VENHALSARFIEA

-350 ATYDLSEDD
+350 ATYNLSEDD
-359 FRYTKSGDTYKK
+359 FRYIKSGDTYKK

-377 NGARYAMIQSAK
+377 KGARYAMIQSAK

-467 TVNGS
+467 TVNGA

-527 SNGTIYVSGGT
+527 SNGTIYVTGGT

-564 VFVASSKEML
+564 VFVATTKEMI

-582 SNVLVYGVNTVA
+582 SNVLVYGVNTVQ

-648 TETITAIGVQ
+648 TETITAIGVR
-658 SNGGRGGQPAQPGGA
+658 SNGRQGGQPEQPGGG

>member
-1 MGTRESGAFLFG
+1 ML
-13 IYELYKDIALSTR
+13 K
-26 RKPCREHE
+26 
-34 ITEILSI
+34 
-41 FYEKFLI
+41 
-48 KLRILLENERK
+48 NERK
-59 RSRDMKKRVLKVL
+59 WSRDMKKRILKVL

-116 VEKAATVDLSALS
+116 VEKAATVDLSTLS
-129 KEVNADGA
+129 KDVNADGA

-163 VSVGNGE
+163 VSVGDGE
-170 TAHLFL
+170 TVHLFL

-213 GDDVNAIHVKGT
+213 GDDANAIHVKGT

-253 STINLT
+253 STLNVT
-259 AGNHALSARFIEA
+259 AENHALSARFIEA

-313 ASVSGDGIQADTF
+313 VSVSGDGIQADTF
-326 VYITGGS
+326 VYIAGGS

-350 ATYDLSEDD
+350 ATYNLSEDD
-359 FRYTKSGDTYKK
+359 FRYIKSGDTYKK
-371 IDDVAS
+371 IDDVAIK
-377 NGARYAMIQSAK
+377 GARYAMIQSAK

-398 EIDGTEYAVTKNS
+398 EIDGTEYAVTKNT

-433 NSGNVLIKGGTLDLT
+433 NSGNVLIKGGALDLT

-527 SNGTIYVSGGT
+527 SNGTIYVTGGT

-582 SNVLVYGVNTVA
+582 SNVLVYGVNTVP

-648 TETITAIGVQ
+648 TETITAIGVR

-680 NPPAPR
+680 NPPPAPR

>member
-1 MGTRESGAFLFG
+1 ML
-13 IYELYKDIALSTR
+13 K
-26 RKPCREHE
+26 
-34 ITEILSI
+34 
-41 FYEKFLI
+41 
-48 KLRILLENERK
+48 NERK
-59 RSRDMKKRVLKVL
+59 WSRNMKKRILKVL
-72 AVTIIAICSFLLVAC
+72 VVTIIAICSFSLVAC
-87 NSENYKSGG
+87 NSENDKSGG

-116 VEKAATVDLSALS
+116 VENAATVDLSALS
-129 KEVNADGA
+129 EDVNADGA
-137 TVLSNDVTTITS
+137 IALSNDVTTITT

-170 TAHLFL
+170 TVHLFL
-176 NNATISG
+176 NDATISG

-225 LKINGTGTIKVS
+225 LKINGTGTINVS

-299 LDEGYVSLKSSKVF
+299 LDEGYVSLKNSKVF

-333 VDIKTAAT
+333 VDIKTSAM
-341 FVSYSAESM
+341 FVSYSEESM
-350 ATYDLSEDD
+350 AAYDLSEDD
-359 FRYTKSGDTYKK
+359 FRYIKSGDTYKK
-371 IDDVAS
+371 IDDVATK
-377 NGARYAMIQSAK
+377 GARYAMIQSAK

-433 NSGNVLIKGGTLDLT
+433 NSGNVLIKSGTLDLT

-467 TVNGS
+467 TVNGA

-481 EIGGGTIYITAS
+481 EINGGTIYITAS

-527 SNGTIYVSGGT
+527 SNGTIYVTGGT

-553 ADGGILIDGGN
+553 ADGGILIDDGN
-564 VFVASSKEML
+564 VFVATTKEMI

-582 SNVLVYGVNTVA
+582 SNVLVYGVNTVQ

-648 TETITAIGVQ
+648 TDTITAIGVR
-658 SNGGRGGQPAQPGGA
+658 SNGRQGGQPEQPGGG

-680 NPPAPR
+680 NPPTPR

>member
-1 MGTRESGAFLFG
+1 ML
-13 IYELYKDIALSTR
+13 K
-26 RKPCREHE
+26 
-34 ITEILSI
+34 
-41 FYEKFLI
+41 
-48 KLRILLENERK
+48 NEGK
-59 RSRDMKKRVLKVL
+59 RSRDMKKRILKVL

-87 NSENYKSGG
+87 NGENYKSGG

-116 VEKAATVDLSALS
+116 VEKAATVNLSALS
-129 KEVNADGA
+129 KDVNADGA

-149 AGSYILTG
+149 GGSYILTG

-213 GDDVNAIHVKGT
+213 GDDVNAIHVKGP
-225 LKINGTGTIKVS
+225 LKINGTGTINVS

-299 LDEGYVSLKSSKVF
+299 LDEGYVSLKNSKVF
-313 ASVSGDGIQADTF
+313 AGVSGDGIQADTF

-333 VDIKTAAT
+333 VDIETSAT
-341 FVSYSAESM
+341 FVSYGAESM
-350 ATYDLSEDD
+350 ATYDLAEDD
-359 FRYTKSGDTYKK
+359 FRYIKSGDTYKK
-371 IDDVAS
+371 IDDVAIK
-377 NGARYAMIQSAK
+377 GARYAMIQSAK

-419 ARVKINSSDDAIHT
+419 ARVKIDSSDNAIHT

-505 VNEHIIIS
+505 VNEHIIIT

-527 SNGTIYVSGGT
+527 SNGTIYVTGGT

-582 SNVLVYGVNTVA
+582 SNVLVYGVNTVS

-648 TETITAIGVQ
+648 TDTITAIGVR
-658 SNGGRGGQPAQPGGA
+658 SNGR
-673 QPGGQGG
+673 QGG

>member
-1 MGTRESGAFLFG
+1 ML
-13 IYELYKDIALSTR
+13 K
-26 RKPCREHE
+26 
-34 ITEILSI
+34 
-41 FYEKFLI
+41 
-48 KLRILLENERK
+48 NERK
-59 RSRDMKKRVLKVL
+59 WSRNMKKRILKVL
-72 AVTIIAICSFLLVAC
+72 VVTIIAICSFSLVAC
-87 NSENYKSGG
+87 NSENDKSGG

-102 VAPIV
+102 VAPTV

-116 VEKAATVDLSALS
+116 VENAATVDLSTLS
-129 KEVNADGA
+129 KDVNADGA
-137 TVLSNDVTTITS
+137 TVLSNDVTTITT

-183 GAGIAISNTN
+183 GAGIAISSTN

-213 GDDVNAIHVKGT
+213 GDDANAIHVKGT

-299 LDEGYVSLKSSKVF
+299 LNEGYVSLKSSKVF

-333 VDIKTAAT
+333 VDIETSAT

-359 FRYTKSGDTYKK
+359 FRYIKSGDTYKK

-377 NGARYAMIQSAK
+377 KGARYAMIQSAK

-398 EIDGTEYAVTKNS
+398 EIDGTEYAVTKNT

-419 ARVKINSSDDAIHT
+419 ARVKIDSSDDAIHT

-527 SNGTIYVSGGT
+527 SNGTIYVTGGT

-582 SNVLVYGVNTVA
+582 SNMLVYGVNTVP

-658 SNGGRGGQPAQPGGA
+658 SNGR
-673 QPGGQGG
+673 QGG
-680 NPPAPR
+680 NPSAPR

>member
-1 MGTRESGAFLFG
+1 ML
-13 IYELYKDIALSTR
+13 K
-26 RKPCREHE
+26 
-34 ITEILSI
+34 
-41 FYEKFLI
+41 
-48 KLRILLENERK
+48 NERK
-59 RSRDMKKRVLKVL
+59 WSRNMKKRILKVL
-72 AVTIIAICSFLLVAC
+72 VVTIIAICSFSLVAC
-87 NSENYKSGG
+87 NSENDKSGG

-102 VAPIV
+102 AAPTV

-116 VEKAATVDLSALS
+116 VENAATVDLSTLS
-129 KEVNADGA
+129 KDVNADGA

-176 NNATISG
+176 NDATISG

-206 ENEVASK
+206 ENEVASAA
-213 GDDVNAIHVKGT
+213 DDVNAIHVKGT

-259 AGNHALSARFIEA
+259 AGNHALSARFIET
-272 ENAKINVLSAGKDA
+272 ENAKINVLSAEKDA

-299 LDEGYVSLKSSKVF
+299 LNEGYVSLKNSKVF

-333 VDIKTAAT
+333 VDIETSAT
-341 FVSYSAESM
+341 FVSYSEESM
-350 ATYDLSEDD
+350 AAYDLTEDD
-359 FRYTKSGDTYKK
+359 FRYIKSGDTHKK
-371 IDDVAS
+371 VADDVATK
-377 NGARYAMIQSAK
+377 GARYAMIQSAK

-419 ARVKINSSDDAIHT
+419 ARVKIDSSDDAIHT
-433 NSGNVLIKGGTLDLT
+433 NSGNVLIKSGTLDLT
-448 TLDDGIHA
+448 TL
-456 DELVKIDGGEI
+456 
-467 TVNGS
+467 
-472 YEGIEGAYV
+472 
-481 EIGGGTIYITAS
+481 

-527 SNGTIYVSGGT
+527 SNGTIYVTGGT

-582 SNVLVYGVNTVA
+582 SNVLVYGVNTVP

-648 TETITAIGVQ
+648 TETITAIGVR
-658 SNGGRGGQPAQPGGA
+658 SNGRQGGQPEQPGGG

-680 NPPAPR
+680 NPPTPR

>member
-1 MGTRESGAFLFG
+1 
-13 IYELYKDIALSTR
+13 
-26 RKPCREHE
+26 
-34 ITEILSI
+34 
-41 FYEKFLI
+41 
-48 KLRILLENERK
+48 
-59 RSRDMKKRVLKVL
+59 MKKRILKVL
-72 AVTIIAICSFLLVAC
+72 AVTIIAACSFSLVAC
-87 NSENYKSGG
+87 NSENDKRGG

-116 VEKAATVDLSALS
+116 VESAATVDLSALS
-129 KEVNADGA
+129 EDVNADGA
-137 TVLSNDVTTITS
+137 TVLSNDVTTITT

-170 TAHLFL
+170 TVHLFL

-183 GAGIAISNTN
+183 GAGIAISNAN

-206 ENEVASK
+206 ENEVASAA
-213 GDDVNAIHVKGT
+213 DDVNAIHVKGT

-259 AGNHALSARFIEA
+259 AGNHALSARFIET
-272 ENAKINVLSAGKDA
+272 ENVKINVLSAGKDA
-286 LNAECDDETQEFT
+286 LNAECDKETQEFT
-299 LDEGYVSLKSSKVF
+299 LGEGYVSLKSSKVF

-359 FRYTKSGDTYKK
+359 FRYIKSGDTYKK
-371 IDDVAS
+371 IDDVATK
-377 NGARYAMIQSAK
+377 GARYAMIQSTK

-467 TVNGS
+467 TVYGS

-505 VNEHIIIS
+505 VNAHIIIS

-582 SNVLVYGVNTVA
+582 SNVLVYGVNTVP

-648 TETITAIGVQ
+648 TETITAIGVR
-658 SNGGRGGQPAQPGGA
+658 SNGR
-673 QPGGQGG
+673 QGG
-680 NPPAPR
+680 NPPTPR

>member
-1 MGTRESGAFLFG
+1 ML
-13 IYELYKDIALSTR
+13 K
-26 RKPCREHE
+26 
-34 ITEILSI
+34 
-41 FYEKFLI
+41 
-48 KLRILLENERK
+48 NERK
-59 RSRDMKKRVLKVL
+59 WSRDMKKRILKVL

-87 NSENYKSGG
+87 NGENYKSGG

-107 YDVSEKESA
+107 YDVREKESA

-129 KEVNADGA
+129 KDVNADGA
-137 TVLSNDVTTITS
+137 TVLSNDVTMITT

-225 LKINGTGTIKVS
+225 LKINGTGTINVS

-286 LNAECDDETQEFT
+286 LNAECDDETQGFT
-299 LDEGYVSLKSSKVF
+299 LDEGYVSLKNSKII

-350 ATYDLSEDD
+350 AAYDLSEDD
-359 FRYTKSGDTYKK
+359 FRYIKSGDTYKK
-371 IDDVAS
+371 IDDVATK
-377 NGARYAMIQSAK
+377 GARYAMIQSAK

-433 NSGNVLIKGGTLDLT
+433 NSGNVLIKGGTLDLM

-582 SNVLVYGVNTVA
+582 SNVLVYGVNTVP

-648 TETITAIGVQ
+648 TETITAIGVR
-658 SNGGRGGQPAQPGGA
+658 SNGR
-673 QPGGQGG
+673 QGG

>member
-1 MGTRESGAFLFG
+1 
-13 IYELYKDIALSTR
+13 
-26 RKPCREHE
+26 
-34 ITEILSI
+34 
-41 FYEKFLI
+41 
-48 KLRILLENERK
+48 
-59 RSRDMKKRVLKVL
+59 MKKRILKVL
-72 AVTIIAICSFLLVAC
+72 AVTIIATCSFLLVAC

-129 KEVNADGA
+129 KDVNADGA
-137 TVLSNDVTTITS
+137 TVLSNDVTTITT

-213 GDDVNAIHVKGT
+213 GDDANAIHVKGT

-259 AGNHALSARFIEA
+259 AGNHALSARFIET
-272 ENAKINVLSAGKDA
+272 ENAKINVLYAGKDA

-333 VDIKTAAT
+333 VDIETSAT
-341 FVSYSAESM
+341 FVSYGAESM

-377 NGARYAMIQSAK
+377 KGARYAMIQSAK

-398 EIDGTEYAVTKNS
+398 EIDGTEYAVTKNT

-419 ARVKINSSDDAIHT
+419 ARVKINSSDYAIHT

-527 SNGTIYVSGGT
+527 SNGTIYVTGGT

-553 ADGGILIDGGN
+553 ADGGILIDDGN
-564 VFVASSKEML
+564 VFVASSREML

-582 SNVLVYGVNTVA
+582 SNVLVYGVNTVP

-607 EMVRITLKKQA
+607 EMVHITLKKQA

-648 TETITAIGVQ
+648 TETITAIGVR
-658 SNGGRGGQPAQPGGA
+658 SNGR
-673 QPGGQGG
+673 QGG

>member
-1 MGTRESGAFLFG
+1 ML
-13 IYELYKDIALSTR
+13 K
-26 RKPCREHE
+26 
-34 ITEILSI
+34 
-41 FYEKFLI
+41 
-48 KLRILLENERK
+48 NERK
-59 RSRDMKKRVLKVL
+59 RSRDMKKTILKVL

-87 NSENYKSGG
+87 NSENYKSSG

-129 KEVNADGA
+129 REVNADGA

-299 LDEGYVSLKSSKVF
+299 LDEGYVSLKNSKVF

-326 VYITGGS
+326 VYITGGN

-341 FVSYSAESM
+341 FVSYGAESM

-359 FRYTKSGDTYKK
+359 FRYIKSGDTYKK
-371 IDDVAS
+371 VADDVAS
-377 NGARYAMIQSAK
+377 KGARYAMIQSAK

-419 ARVKINSSDDAIHT
+419 ARVKIDSSDDAIHT

-527 SNGTIYVSGGT
+527 SNGTIYVTGGT

-582 SNVLVYGVNTVA
+582 SNVLVYGVNTVPE
-594 AGSEIILTNADGG
+594 GSEIILTNADGG

-648 TETITAIGVQ
+648 TGTITAIGVR

-680 NPPAPR
+680 ISPAPR

>member
-1 MGTRESGAFLFG
+1 
-13 IYELYKDIALSTR
+13 
-26 RKPCREHE
+26 
-34 ITEILSI
+34 
-41 FYEKFLI
+41 
-48 KLRILLENERK
+48 
-59 RSRDMKKRVLKVL
+59 MKKRVLKVL

-350 ATYDLSEDD
+350 ATYDLFEDD

-377 NGARYAMIQSAK
+377 KGARYAMIQSAK

-527 SNGTIYVSGGT
+527 SNGAIYVTGGT

-582 SNVLVYGVNTVA
+582 SNVLVYGVNTVP

-648 TETITAIGVQ
+648 TETITAIGVR
-658 SNGGRGGQPAQPGGA
+658 SNGR
-673 QPGGQGG
+673 QGG

-686 N
+686 K

>member
-1 MGTRESGAFLFG
+1 ML
-13 IYELYKDIALSTR
+13 K
-26 RKPCREHE
+26 
-34 ITEILSI
+34 
-41 FYEKFLI
+41 
-48 KLRILLENERK
+48 NERK
-59 RSRDMKKRVLKVL
+59 WSRDMKKRVLKVL

-102 VAPIV
+102 VAPVV

-129 KEVNADGA
+129 KDVNADGA
-137 TVLSNDVTTITS
+137 TVLSNDVTTITT

-242 IKVSKGLSIAD
+242 IKVSKGLSIAN

-333 VDIKTAAT
+333 VDIETSAT

-359 FRYTKSGDTYKK
+359 FRYIKSGDTYKK
-371 IDDVAS
+371 IDDVATK
-377 NGARYAMIQSAK
+377 GARYAMIQSAK

-398 EIDGTEYAVTKNS
+398 EIDGTEYAVTKNT

-527 SNGTIYVSGGT
+527 SNGTIYVTGGT

-582 SNVLVYGVNTVA
+582 SNVLVYGANTVQ

-648 TETITAIGVQ
+648 TETITAIGVR
-658 SNGGRGGQPAQPGGA
+658 SNGGR
-673 QPGGQGG
+673 GG